1 MQLLERPTP
10 SAIVNDA
17 AAQQISGLNQK
28 TYARLKMSLR
38 LNLRR
43 QIFLAVCDDLEL
55 RNHLVAN
62 LQMELAPR
70 FVSLNLNLSDPNP
83 MAQVTQWLAQRE
95 QNLGVGQPT
104 SAIGFQV
111 LGVEHLTR
119 QPASVQ
125 KRFLTH
131 LQAIEYYL
139 PTLECTVLLWL
150 PRPWLRSVRQSA
162 PTFWDWHTALFEFEG
177 DPTPIRSLV
186 NPTLPSPPQTEARQD
201 CKTAIAPPSPQST
214 PTRLNG
220 RHIQPLIGRP
230 TDQVII
236 PVELDDTAFLK
247 NLSVEKSF
255 WDVLTQDS
263 DLLQPKI
270 PETTTADSASIL
282 KSPTDATP
290 TPAPDPLPVPEAT
303 NIAELDAVPPEQQD
317 LALAQFP
324 FPADIAQLQ
333 RLILEALTQED
344 SATHHRGW
352 QQVQQIE
359 QLYQQNAP
367 QQALAAS
374 CYAVARGYRESL
386 EQGDIS
392 DHTLAIAIAAHQ
404 ATLAWLEKD
413 AALGADVANDLGN
426 LYWMQSRSVV
436 EAELQLASLEQ
447 AIQSYHLALTKNDPQ
462 ATPQT
467 YAMIQNNLGSAY
479 GDLAQYREPAENLQ
493 KSVLAYETAL
503 RYRTYEDDPARYAAT
518 QNNLGTACWNLAQHQ
533 QPVPCLQ
540 QAIAAYQ
547 AALQFYTVEQ
557 EPMAYAMIQN
567 NLGTAY
573 WNLAQYIKPTRTE
586 GKSESGESPESMLKS
601 AIAAYHKALAYR
613 TLEAAP
619 AAFAA
624 TQNNL
629 GTAYWDYS
637 NLPSTSPDQRREL
650 VQQAIVAY
658 EAAIAAVDQLAAQSD
673 HRPTLTFDVF
683 ATCNNLGLS
692 YYQLACDRHSKQKPA
707 QRQTYL
713 EAALD
718 FHLQALQGWDA
729 QSDLHQLTLGYVVQT
744 LRGFYNECGIQ
755 GQNAGLSKIPP
766 QLLPEIMAKL

>member
-1 MQLLERPTP
+1 MQLLDRSTP

-17 AAQQISGLNQK
+17 AAQKISGVNQK

-62 LQMELAPR
+62 LQAELAPR

-83 MAQVTQWLAQRE
+83 MAQVTQWLAQR
-95 QNLGVGQPT
+95 GQAIEYDQPAP
-104 SAIGFQV
+104 AIGFQV

-125 KRFLTH
+125 RQFLTH

-139 PTLECTVLLWL
+139 PALECTVLLWL

-177 DPTPIRSLV
+177 DPTPVRSFFSPSLV
-186 NPTLPSPPQTEARQD
+186 SSPKIEHRDSQI
-201 CKTAIAPPSPQST
+201 AIAPPAPQAT
-214 PTRLNG
+214 PTWLNG
-220 RHIQPLIGRP
+220 CHIQPLSGKP

-236 PVELDDTAFLK
+236 PIELDDNAFLRHT
-247 NLSVEKSF
+247 VEEKSL
-255 WDVLTQDS
+255 WEVLTQDS
-263 DLLQPKI
+263 DLVKPD
-270 PETTTADSASIL
+270 ADSASMLEPPDGI
-282 KSPTDATP
+282 SSSQV
-290 TPAPDPLPVPEAT
+290 PAPPQVSETVSLIQPVVA
-303 NIAELDAVPPEQQD
+303 PPEQPDVIRCEQ
-317 LALAQFP
+317 P
-324 FPADIAQLQ
+324 IPAGVSQLQ
-333 RLILEALTQED
+333 RLILEAIAEDD
-344 SATHHRGW
+344 SATHRTGW

-359 QLYQQNAP
+359 QLHQQGAP
-367 QQALAAS
+367 QQVLAAS
-374 CYAVARGYRESL
+374 YYALARRYRESL
-386 EQGDIS
+386 EQGDVS
-392 DHTLAIAIAAHQ
+392 GHTLAIAIAAHQ
-404 ATLAWLEKD
+404 ETLAWLEHH

-426 LYWMQSRSVV
+426 LYWMQSRSAV
-436 EAELQLASLEQ
+436 EADGQLASLEQ
-447 AIQSYHLALTKNDPQ
+447 AIQAYHLALTKSDPQ
-462 ATPQT
+462 TTPQT

-547 AALQFYTVEQ
+547 SALQFYTPEQ

-573 WNLAQYIKPTRTE
+573 WNLAQYIKPSRTQNRTD
-586 GKSESGESPESMLKS
+586 SEESPEHLLQL
-601 AIAAYHKALAYR
+601 AIAAYHNALTYR

-619 AAFAA
+619 DAFAA

-629 GTAYWDYS
+629 GTAYWDCS
-637 NLPSTSPDQRREL
+637 NLPATSPEQRRKL
-650 VQQAIVAY
+650 VQQAISAY
-658 EAAIAAVDQLAAQSD
+658 EAAIAAVDQLSAQNG
-673 HRPTLTFDVF
+673 HRLPLTFDVF
-683 ATCNNLGLS
+683 ATYNNLGLS
-692 YYQLACDRHSKQKPA
+692 YYQLACDRHTNLKPT
-707 QRQTYL
+707 QRLSYL
-713 EAALD
+713 EKALD
-718 FHLQALQGWDA
+718 HHLQALQGWEA
-729 QSDLHQLTLGYVVQT
+729 QSDFHQLTLGYVVQT
-744 LRGFYNECGIQ
+744 LRGFYTECGIQ
-755 GQNAGLSKIPP
+755 GQTVGLSKIPA

>member
-1 MQLLERPTP
+1 MQLLDRPTP

-62 LQMELAPR
+62 LQTELAPR

-83 MAQVTQWLAQRE
+83 MAQVTQWLAQRGQE
-95 QNLGVGQPT
+95 LGAGQPT
-104 SAIGFQV
+104 SAMGFQV

-177 DPTPIRSLV
+177 DPTPIRSFV
-186 NPTLPSPPQTEARQD
+186 NPARTSPLQAEPRQD
-201 CKTAIAPPSPQST
+201 CKTAIAPPSPQAA

-236 PVELDDTAFLK
+236 PIELDDTAFLK
-247 NLSVEKSF
+247 SLPAEKSL
-255 WDVLTQDS
+255 WDILTQDS
-263 DLLQPKI
+263 DLLK
-270 PETTTADSASIL
+270 PEISEATTADSASIL
-282 KSPTDATP
+282 KPAADITP
-290 TPAPDPLPVPEAT
+290 TPDPELLPAPET
-303 NIAELDAVPPEQQD
+303 THIAKLNAVPPEQQD
-317 LALAQFP
+317 LALGQHSASV
-324 FPADIAQLQ
+324 AQLQ
-333 RLILEALTQED
+333 RLILEAIAQED
-344 SATHHRGW
+344 SATHRTGW

-367 QQALAAS
+367 QQALAAGY
-374 CYAVARGYRESL
+374 YAMARGYRESL
-386 EQGDIS
+386 EQGDVS
-392 DHTLAIAIAAHQ
+392 GYTLAIAIAAHQ
-404 ATLAWLEKD
+404 EALAWLEPD

-426 LYWMQSRSVV
+426 LYWMQSRSAI
-436 EAELQLASLEQ
+436 EADLQLASLEQ
-447 AIQSYHLALTKNDPQ
+447 AIQSYHLALSKNDPQ
-462 ATPQT
+462 VTPQT

-503 RYRTYEDDPARYAAT
+503 RYRTFEDDPARYAAT

-533 QPVPCLQ
+533 QPGPRLQ
-540 QAIAAYQ
+540 QAIAAYE

-557 EPMAYAMIQN
+557 EPMVYAMIQN

-586 GKSESGESPESMLKS
+586 SKSEPGESPKSLLKS

-650 VQQAIVAY
+650 VQQAIAAY
-658 EAAIAAVDQLAAQSD
+658 EAAIVAVDQLATQSG
-673 HRPTLTFDVF
+673 HRPALTFDVF

-692 YYQLACDRHSKQKPA
+692 YYQLACDRHSNQKPA
-707 QRQTYL
+707 QRQSYL
-713 EAALD
+713 EMALD
-718 FHLQALQGWDA
+718 LHLQALQGWDA

-755 GQNAGLSKIPP
+755 GQNVGLSKIPP